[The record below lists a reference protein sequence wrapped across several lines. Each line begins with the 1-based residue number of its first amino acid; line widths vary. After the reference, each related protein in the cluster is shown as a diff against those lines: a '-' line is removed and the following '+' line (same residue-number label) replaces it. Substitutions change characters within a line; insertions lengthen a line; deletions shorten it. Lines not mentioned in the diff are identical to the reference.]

1 MPTSAPGGEAP
12 TALSFDE
19 CMQILRLYD
28 FDNPA
33 NSAIID
39 ETISPELYY
48 EVFTSELYEN
58 WIRVHHPAT
67 SKPSTEERHRLWIH
81 DGLYSDRSGIT
92 RVIFQTLRKVVKRDV
107 SYKVLYSH
115 YDRYDTR
122 TNIASAILRHC
133 TAAFV
138 ARCL

>member
-1 MPTSAPGGEAP
+1 VHP
-12 TALSFDE
+12 L
-19 CMQILRLYD
+19 
-28 FDNPA
+28 

-39 ETISPELYY
+39 ETISPDPYY
-48 EVFTSELYEN
+48 EVFSSALYEN
-58 WIRVHHPAT
+58 WIEVHHPAT

-81 DGLYSDRSGIT
+81 DRLLSDRSRIA
-92 RVIFQTLRKVVKRDV
+92 RVISQNLRKVSKSDV
-107 SYKVLYSH
+107 SYKVLFSH
-115 YDRYDTR
+115 DDRYDTQ